1 MEDLT
6 GKQFGPYQIVAPLGE
21 GGMAAVYKAYHP
33 AMERH
38 VALKVLPRHMASSDE
53 FRTRFR
59 REAKLLAQLQHPH
72 ILPVFDYGEA
82 DSYPYIVMPFIVSGT
97 LADILRNQRLSL
109 SEVRRVITQIGDALS
124 YAHGRGM
131 IHRDIKPS
139 NVLIDERGNCL
150 LTDFGLA
157 RMVEAAEKLTTS
169 GSIMGTPA
177 YMSPEQGMGSST
189 DHRSDLYSLGI
200 ILYEMITGRVPYTA
214 ETPVA
219 VVFKH
224 IQDPLPSART
234 LNPNLPEALELVLL
248 KSLAKSPEDRYQ
260 TADEFVHAI
269 QRVIPES
276 AAADQTLSQKLE
288 PILSTSAETNVAER
302 QPIFEFQAIPVQA
315 EAPLEKQLTAE
326 RQRARGFPIWVFAG
340 LGIVG
345 LLVVVLVIVMSRLNR
360 PSTPVADPTI
370 AITDTPALVSSP
382 TSLPTSLPRST
393 PQSEIPPGKT
403 FTDEFENQLAEAW
416 TWLAENPAKWS
427 LSAVP
432 GWLQIMVAD
441 ASFDGPSLP
450 ANILLREPPAGDFEI
465 TTSLEFNPT
474 SNFQFAGIV
483 VFQDEK
489 NVLQFG
495 RAFCELPDICPGG
508 GIYFDNFENGSITG
522 SSHMICIDNP
532 TVYLRL
538 QRVGNTYTGY
548 YSEDGENW
556 TLLGEHV
563 RDFSQVR
570 VGLMAAQS
578 AEEIPALFDYFTMTS
593 LSE

>member
-1 MEDLT
+1 VEDLT

-33 AMERH
+33 AMERYI
-38 VALKVLPRHMASSDE
+38 ALKVLPRHMAFSEE
-53 FRTRFR
+53 FLTRFR

-72 ILPVFDYGEA
+72 ILPVFDYGEV
-82 DSYPYIVMPFIVSGT
+82 DGYPYIVMPFIVSGT
-97 LADILRNQRLSL
+97 LADILRKQRLSL
-109 SEVRRVITQIGDALS
+109 PEVRRILTQIGDALS

-177 YMSPEQGMGSST
+177 YMSPEQGMGSNT
-189 DHRSDLYSLGI
+189 DYRSDLYSLGV

-224 IQDPLPSART
+224 IQDPLPAARKF
-234 LNPNLPEALELVLL
+234 NPNLPEALELVLL
-248 KSLAKSPEDRYQ
+248 KSLAKNPEDRYQ
-260 TADEFVHAI
+260 TADEFVQAV

-276 AAADQTLSQKLE
+276 PAADKTLAQKLE
-288 PILSTSAETNVAER
+288 PILSASEETKVAER
-302 QPIFEFQAIPVQA
+302 QPIYEFQAIPVQA
-315 EAPLEKQLTAE
+315 EAPLEEQLTAKGQST
-326 RQRARGFPIWVFAG
+326 RRFPIWAFVG
-340 LGIVG
+340 LGAMG
-345 LLVVVLVIVMSRLNR
+345 LVVIILVIAMSRSNP
-360 PSTPVADPTI
+360 PSSPVATSTI
-370 AITDTPALVSSP
+370 AVTNTSALVSSP
-382 TSLPTSLPRST
+382 TSLPPPIS
-393 PQSEIPPGKT
+393 QIEIAPGET
-403 FTDEFENQLAEAW
+403 FTDPFENQLAEGW

-427 LSAVP
+427 LTAVP
-432 GWLQIMVAD
+432 GWLQIIVAD

-450 ANILLREPPAGDFEI
+450 ANLLLREAPEGNFEI
-465 TTSLEFNPT
+465 TTLLQFSPT
-474 SNFQFAGIV
+474 SNFQFAGLV
-483 VFQDEK
+483 VFQEQG
-489 NVLQFG
+489 NALQFG
-495 RAFCELPDICPGG
+495 SAFCELPDICPGG
-508 GIYFDNFENGSITG
+508 GIYFDNIENGGITG
-522 SSHMICIDNP
+522 SSHMISTDSPI
-532 TVYLRL
+532 VYLRL
-538 QRVGNTYTGY
+538 RRVGTTYTGY

-556 TLLGEHV
+556 AAIGEHI

-578 AEEIPALFDYFTMTS
+578 AEAIPALFDYFTMTS
-593 LSE
+593 LNE